1 MTTTRDARTAP
12 REAEAFLPARR
23 VRRTVAGEH
32 PLPAALVQRGEGTW
46 AVVDAADLDGW
57 SGWRWADAPHV
68 LAPRE
73 ILRRAG
79 GHDVVVPSVASSVE
93 NLLGARAQS
102 GPAWDRG
109 EAVTLAVAVMRAAA
123 AVDPETVGS
132 WWLDEDGMPLFCP
145 RAGDAEDGDAI
156 PDASAR
162 ILERLER
169 ATDDRVLARALAEAR
184 DALAT
189 PRSLAASLEGIEAA
203 LFDAAS
209 ARPIRSAAAAGARAG
224 IDRHLAADD
233 ADEGTGLAA
242 WLARAA
248 GMWDAGLA
256 GILARLS
263 PAERSEQAGPG
274 RAHPRDRARPAKT
287 ARRPGRRRAPIVV
300 ALGAAAVIVGV
311 GLVWPAGDPPRA
323 SGAIANRE
331 GSTPGGDVVASAPSH
346 PGLAGEDP
354 ALAGED
360 PAAAG
365 AALVA
370 LWQDCAGTCDQVP
383 SEAVGGSAAHPD
395 VRVSLVEDYGQV
407 AVVAA
412 EAPGSARQLIV
423 IERAGETWRIRD
435 AYDAATGTA
444 ARNTEGAAP

>member
-1 MTTTRDARTAP
+1 MVTTRDARTAP

-57 SGWRWADAPHV
+57 AGWRWADAPHV

-79 GHDVVVPSVASSVE
+79 GHDVVVPSVASSVDH
-93 NLLGARAQS
+93 LLGARAQS

-123 AVDPETVGS
+123 AVDAEIVGS

-145 RAGDAEDGDAI
+145 RSGDAAGGDAI

-162 ILERLER
+162 VLERLER

-184 DALAT
+184 EALAT
-189 PRSLAASLEGIEAA
+189 PRTLAVSLEGIEGA
-203 LFDAAS
+203 LFDAAA
-209 ARPIRSAAAAGARAG
+209 ARPIRSAAGAGARAG
-224 IDRHLAADD
+224 IDRILAPDD
-233 ADEGTGLAA
+233 PDEGVGLAA
-242 WLARAA
+242 WLARVA

-256 GILARLS
+256 RIVARLS
-263 PAERSEQAGPG
+263 PARRPEGADPSP
-274 RAHPRDRARPAKT
+274 PRPEASPRAR
-287 ARRPGRRRAPIVV
+287 GSRRAPIAV
-300 ALGAAAVIVGV
+300 ALGVATAVVGV
-311 GLVWPAGDPPRA
+311 GLFWPASESPRA
-323 SGAIANRE
+323 SG
-331 GSTPGGDVVASAPSH
+331 VVAERTQAPSAAA
-346 PGLAGEDP
+346 PPVAGA

-360 PAAAG
+360 PVVAG

-395 VRVSLVEDYGQV
+395 VQVSLVEDYGQV

-412 EAPGSARQLIV
+412 EAPGSAKQLIV

-444 ARNTEGAAP
+444 ARSTEGDPP